1 MEYELNKWYV
11 IFEDCDDL
19 EFVFEDVKSK
29 DSRVG
34 LLMKYD
40 IGLIEFEKTPY
51 LRCNVDRG
59 REYFIDSFMLIK
71 Y

>member
-19 EFVFEDVKSK
+19 EFVFKDEKNK
-29 DSRVG
+29 DSKVG

-40 IGLIEFEKTPY
+40 VGLIEFETDPY
-51 LRCNVDRG
+51 LRGNVDSARQ
-59 REYFIDSFMLIK
+59 YFIDSFMLIK